1 MARLGTWTTFD
12 CPEDEA
18 KTREA
23 YEWLKEK
30 VEAIGGEVRKVLNPH
45 DFGMYP
51 SFEIDKPYEFNFM
64 GEDFEDE
71 MATDDDGL
79 QEKYDEFVLKMNAIE
94 DEFSNKFHN
103 D

>member
-1 MARLGTWTTFD
+1 MARLGTWTTLD
-12 CPEDEA
+12 CPVDEA